1 MTRPLRIEFAGA
13 LYHVTS
19 RGDRRE
25 AIYLDAFD
33 RHAWLDLLA
42 QVCDR
47 YNFVVHSFCQMS
59 NHYHML
65 VETVEGNLARGMR
78 QLNGTYTQ
86 YFNRRHHLV
95 GHLFQ
100 GRYKAI
106 LVQKEAYLLELIR
119 YVVLN
124 PLRARMV
131 ASLDEWEWSS
141 HPYVLGRKPAP
152 PWLETDWLLSMFGS
166 ERTPAVAAY
175 CMFVMQGR
183 DLPSPLEETKHQLM
197 LGDASFIAQ
206 HQHLGPPDAHP
217 EISRAQRRSLALS
230 LADFQQ
236 QFPERDE
243 AMARAYFSTA
253 FTMAQIA
260 TQFGVASRTVS
271 RAVKN
276 FETRA
281 GATSAPSD

>member
-1 MTRPLRIEFAGA
+1 MTRPLRIEFVGA

-33 RHAWLDLLA
+33 REAWLSILG

-47 YNFVVHSFCQMS
+47 FNFVVHSFCQMS
-59 NHYHML
+59 NHYHMV

-78 QLNGTYTQ
+78 QLNGSYTQ
-86 YFNRRHHLV
+86 YFNRRHRLV

-106 LVQKEAYLLELIR
+106 LVQKENYLLELAR

-124 PLRARMV
+124 PLRANMV

-141 HPYVLGRKPAP
+141 HSYVLGRRCP
-152 PWLETDWLLSMFGS
+152 PTWLEIDWLLSMFGS
-166 ERTPAVAAY
+166 ERGPALEAY
-175 CMFVMQGR
+175 CSFVLQGR
-183 DLPSPLEETKHQLM
+183 GIASPLEDTKHQLI

-206 HQHLGPPDAHP
+206 HQHLGPPDTHP
-217 EISRAQRRSLALS
+217 EASRAQRRSLALS
-230 LADFQQ
+230 LSDFQQ
-236 QFPERDE
+236 RFPDRDE

-253 FTMAQIA
+253 FTMAQIGA
-260 TQFGVASRTVS
+260 HFCVAYRTVS
-271 RAVKN
+271 RAVKH
-276 FETRA
+276 FEMRA
-281 GATSAPSD
+281 RADTPSQ